1 MRAFTRL
8 QAVALPMFTPNVDTD
23 AIIPS
28 RCIKST
34 SKEGLGPGLFA
45 NQRYLPGDLEPNPDF
60 VLNRPE
66 YSGAAILIGGAN
78 FGCGS
83 SREQAVWALAE
94 HGFRALIAPSYG
106 GIFARNCL
114 HNGLLPVVLPQ
125 ERVAELAAWVQQD
138 PQRNRLEVDLQALRV
153 RRCGEGQEDGEGG
166 ALEFAL
172 EEDARQ
178 MLLQGLD
185 AVGLTLQD
193 VGGDI
198 EAFER
203 RDQQL
208 RPWLHGGTDGAEGE
222 VRP

>member
-125 ERVAELAAWVQQD
+125 ERVAELAAWVAQD
-138 PQRNRLEVDLQALRV
+138 PQRHQLDVDLQALQV
-153 RRCGEGQEDGEGG
+153 RRCKAGQEGE
-166 ALEFAL
+166 ALAFAL
-172 EEDARQ
+172 DEDARQ

-185 AVGLTLQD
+185 AVGLTLQG
-193 VGGDI
+193 VGSDI

-203 RDQQL
+203 RDRQL
-208 RPWLHGGTDGAEGE
+208 RPWLHSGAKGAETE